1 MKFSPQYRNNKN
13 ALFGTEDE
21 CRHAAGCAAA
31 VGARGGPGGRGRGDP
46 DQRRARGG
54 GQLVRRQLVGS
65 GAQRHEAIE
74 NYTRRL
80 GAGEQ
85 LDAMEMEMNS
95 NHFTSLNRL
104 QKEAE
109 IDLQQKRSMCLKQVE
124 FVTEAMREVKI
135 TDRLRETQKERH
147 RLEISRQEQNEV
159 DEHVSG
165 AFARRIIEAK

>member
-1 MKFSPQYRNNKN
+1 MKKFEFKLETVHKVREIRQERE
-13 ALFGTEDE
+13 AIILGELQAE
-21 CRHAAGCAAA
+21 AERAGQT
-31 VGARGGPGGRGRGDP
+31 VTHIEM
-46 DQRRARGG
+46 
-54 GQLVRRQLVGS
+54 LRQ
-65 GAQRHEAIE
+65 EAIE